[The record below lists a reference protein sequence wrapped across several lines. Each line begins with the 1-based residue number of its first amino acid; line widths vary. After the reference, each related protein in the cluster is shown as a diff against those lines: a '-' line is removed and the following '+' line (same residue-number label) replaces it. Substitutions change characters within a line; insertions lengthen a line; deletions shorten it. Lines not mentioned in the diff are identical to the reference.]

1 MARRSAAEETLL
13 DAPVATIVHLIA
25 VVAFAIVFVANGGE
39 MPDDTLQFFAVVEGG
54 NGLVAVGRG
63 FAARKAG

>member
-13 DAPVATIVHLIA
+13 DIPVATIVHLIA
-25 VVAFAIVFVANGGE
+25 VLAVAVVFVINSGELPDDVAQFFAIVI
-39 MPDDTLQFFAVVEGG
+39 GG

-63 FAARKAG
+63 FAARKPG